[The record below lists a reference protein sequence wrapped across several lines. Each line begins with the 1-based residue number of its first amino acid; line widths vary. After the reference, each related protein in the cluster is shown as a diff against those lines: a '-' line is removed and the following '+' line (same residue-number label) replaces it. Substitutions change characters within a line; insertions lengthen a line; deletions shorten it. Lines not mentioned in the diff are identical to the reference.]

1 MKLSVLI
8 PVHNEATCIETTL
21 QALCAHIEGESI
33 PYEIIVVNDNSTDN
47 TFSVLKAIAQTN
59 THIQIVNRIPPNGFG
74 LTIREG
80 LDHITGDIVTI
91 VMGDGS
97 DDPQDVVASYHAI
110 QQGYDCVFGSRF
122 LKGSQVTDYPLHKL
136 LLNRLANLFIRIL
149 FGLRHNDITNA
160 FKTYRT
166 HVIAGCQ
173 PLLAHHFNMTVE
185 LPLKAI
191 VRGYTYTTL
200 PIHWRNRQTGISKL
214 KIREMGSRYLFIIL
228 YIFLEKWLSKGDYHK
243 QSPQNTNTT

>member
-8 PVHNEATCIETTL
+8 PVHNEAACIENTL
-21 QALCAHIEGESI
+21 QVLSAHLETENI
-33 PYEIIVVNDNSTDN
+33 PYEIVVVNDNSTDN
-47 TFSVLKAIAQTN
+47 TASLLTQLAQN
-59 THIQIVNRIPPNGFG
+59 HTHIHLVNRIPPNGFG
-74 LTIREG
+74 LAIRDG
-80 LDHITGDIVTI
+80 LSHITGDMVAI

-97 DDPQDVVASYHAI
+97 DNPSDVSASYHAI
-110 QQGYDCVFGSRF
+110 CQGHDCVFGSRF
-122 LKGSQVTDYPLHKL
+122 IKGSQVTNYPIHKL
-136 LLNRLANLFIRIL
+136 MLNRLANLFIRIL

-166 HVIAGCQ
+166 HVITGCQ
-173 PLLAHHFNMTVE
+173 PLLAHHFNITVE

-200 PIHWRNRQTGISKL
+200 PISWRNRQTGISKL

-243 QSPQNTNTT
+243 HTPTIRE